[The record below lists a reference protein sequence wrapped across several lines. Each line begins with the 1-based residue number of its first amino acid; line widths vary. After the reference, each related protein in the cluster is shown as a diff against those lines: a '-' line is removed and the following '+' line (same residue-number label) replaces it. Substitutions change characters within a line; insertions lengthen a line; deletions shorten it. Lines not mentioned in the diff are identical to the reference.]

1 MSFATPSLRVFRAS
15 DESARELVARVGRF
29 MLVMVGLAVMAVGL
43 VTAPLPGHLGL
54 PILVVGLMIVL
65 RNSFK
70 ARRRFVRMQKAHPKM
85 IFPLRRLLRREPE
98 VVLVLWQGLLRF
110 ERLIPHPR
118 FRVLVR
124 TRRALRRMMKRWA
137 HQAAARKAAQAA
149 RTARP
154 VSVAPASF
162 PAE

>member
-1 MSFATPSLRVFRAS
+1 VSFAAPSLRAMRAS
-15 DESARELVARVGRF
+15 DEYARDLAGRVGRF
-29 MLVMVGLAVMAVGL
+29 LLVMLGLVVMALGL

-98 VVLVLWQGLLRF
+98 VVLVLWQQMLRV

-118 FRVLVR
+118 YRVLIR
-124 TRRALRRMMKRWA
+124 ARRALRKALRRHA
-137 HQAAARKAAQAA
+137 HQAAARKAAAA
-149 RTARP
+149 HKLLA
-154 VSVAPASF
+154 VAPAPL

>member
-1 MSFATPSLRVFRAS
+1 MSFAAPSLRVIRAS
-15 DESARELVARVGRF
+15 DESARELIARVGRF
-29 MLVMVGLAVMAVGL
+29 LLVMVGLAVMAVGL

-98 VVLVLWQGLLRF
+98 VVLVVWQQMLRV

-124 TRRALRRMMKRWA
+124 ARRALRKMLKRRA
-137 HQAAARKAAQAA
+137 HQAAARKAAAHRA
-149 RTARP
+149 T
-154 VSVAPASF
+154 VAPAPL

>member
-1 MSFATPSLRVFRAS
+1 MSFAAPSLRVMRAS
-15 DESARELVARVGRF
+15 DEYARDLAGRVGRF
-29 MLVMVGLAVMAVGL
+29 LLVMVGLVVMALGL

-98 VVLVLWQGLLRF
+98 VVLVVWQQMLRV

-124 TRRALRRMMKRWA
+124 ARRALRKALKRRA
-137 HQAAARKAAQAA
+137 HEAAARKAAAA
-149 RTARP
+149 HKAVAVAR
-154 VSVAPASF
+154 APL

>member
-1 MSFATPSLRVFRAS
+1 MSFATPSLRVLRAS
-15 DESARELVARVGRF
+15 DESARELIARVGRF
-29 MLVMVGLAVMAVGL
+29 LLVMVGLAVMAVGL

-54 PILVVGLMIVL
+54 PILVIGLMIVL

-98 VVLVLWQGLLRF
+98 VVLVVWQQMLRV

-118 FRVLVR
+118 FRVLVKAR
-124 TRRALRRMMKRWA
+124 RGLRKMLKRRAHA
-137 HQAAARKAAQAA
+137 AAARRASAKARA
-149 RTARP
+149 T
-154 VSVAPASF
+154 VAPAPL

>member
-1 MSFATPSLRVFRAS
+1 MSFAAPSLRIMRAS
-15 DESARELVARVGRF
+15 DDYARDLAGRIGRF
-29 MLVMVGLAVMAVGL
+29 LLVMVGLAVMAVGL

-98 VVLVLWQGLLRF
+98 VILVLWQQMLRV

-118 FRVLVR
+118 FRVLVKA
-124 TRRALRRMMKRWA
+124 RRALRKALKRSA
-137 HQAAARKAAQAA
+137 HQAAARKATVAHKAIG
-149 RTARP
+149 
-154 VSVAPASF
+154 VAPAPL

>member
-1 MSFATPSLRVFRAS
+1 MSFAAPSLRVTRAS
-15 DESARELVARVGRF
+15 DESARDLVGRVARF
-29 MLVMVGLAVMAVGL
+29 LLVMLGLAVMAVGL

-98 VVLVLWQGLLRF
+98 VLLVAWQQMLRV

-124 TRRALRRMMKRWA
+124 GRRALRKWLKRRA
-137 HQAAARKAAQAA
+137 HEAAARKAAQAA
-149 RTARP
+149 KAMA
-154 VSVAPASF
+154 VAPAPL

>member
-1 MSFATPSLRVFRAS
+1 MSFAAPSLRVMRAS
-15 DESARELVARVGRF
+15 DETARDLAGRIGRF
-29 MLVMVGLAVMAVGL
+29 LLVMVGLAVMAVGL

-98 VVLVLWQGLLRF
+98 VVLVLWQQLLRV

-124 TRRALRRMMKRWA
+124 LRRALRRYLKRMA
-137 HQAAARKAAQAA
+137 HRAAARKAAAA
-149 RTARP
+149 QKAL
-154 VSVAPASF
+154 SVAPAPL